1 MKDKKRLSL
10 SKESIRILKS
20 AELFKV
26 AGGTVE
32 TDRCFDTGDCTLPPT
47 G

>member
-1 MKDKKRLSL
+1 MKDKKKLSL
-10 SKESIRILKS
+10 SKESIRVLKS

-26 AGGTVE
+26 AGGSDPTN
-32 TDRCFDTGDCTLPPT
+32 TCDGTRDCTLPP